1 MNKLDMLL
9 LKAKL
14 RNGKMYLLV
23 GFMYSDGNL
32 YSLNLNLHKFGECIE
47 NYDEKFDTV
56 EDANTFIENISN
68 QYSIAEGDVLIF
80 YMDYGEESG

>member
-23 GFMYSDGNL
+23 GFMYSEGSS
-32 YSLNLNLHKFGECIE
+32 YRLNLNLHKFGECIE
-47 NYDEKFDTV
+47 SYEEKLDTV
-56 EDANTFIENISN
+56 DDINSFIENISN
-68 QYSIAEGDVLIF
+68 QYSLAEDDVLIF
-80 YMDYGEESG
+80 SMDYGEETE